1 MAEQTPP
8 TLTQFLISKGVDASD
23 AAIQSVI
30 LESQGAWYQPA
41 VGGWI
46 FSKVG
51 SLGCVSYEQL
61 DPPSNDGKSI
71 GRALG
76 RMSAD
81 QLNAVRQAKRGV

>member
-1 MAEQTPP
+1 MEPTPP
-8 TLTQFLISKGVDASD
+8 TLTEFIISKGVDASE

-30 LESQGAWYQPA
+30 LESQGAWYQPS
-41 VGGWI
+41 VGWI
-46 FSKVG
+46 FKKAG

-76 RMSAD
+76 RLSTAE
-81 QLNAVRQAKRGV
+81 LKAFATAKKGIS